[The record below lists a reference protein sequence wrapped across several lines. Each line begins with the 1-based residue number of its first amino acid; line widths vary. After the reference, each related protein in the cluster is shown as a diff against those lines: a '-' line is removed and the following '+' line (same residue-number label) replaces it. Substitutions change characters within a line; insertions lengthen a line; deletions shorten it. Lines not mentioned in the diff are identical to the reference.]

1 MCLPSHN
8 LGKAFVV
15 FPKCWMHSEIPEVLP
30 PVTVRSFYTSSAHL
44 WTVNVFS
51 FSYLVMF
58 LPHCN
63 PVSLFLSLLE
73 HQIRHKGVFQDGGK
87 HEQKAHHK
95 KPFQG
100 LNVRNLKRTIK
111 TFNSFT
117 PHDQEISDILLTTSY
132 WKRVMAFKAKNFS
145 VTANKNI
152 QNWFQLFLK
161 VSD

>member
-1 MCLPSHN
+1 MCLPSPN

-15 FPKCWMHSEIPEVLP
+15 LPKCWMHLEIPEVLP
-30 PVTVRSFYTSSAHL
+30 PVAVRRFYTLRHL
-44 WTVNVFS
+44 WTVNVLS

-58 LPHCN
+58 LSHCN

-111 TFNSFT
+111 TFYSYT

-132 WKRVMAFKAKNFS
+132 WKRVMAFKAKKILTKTFKTDFNYF
-145 VTANKNI
+145 
-152 QNWFQLFLK
+152 
-161 VSD
+161 